1 MVPTIKP
8 SSTNNKT
15 VKWTSS
21 DETIAT
27 VDGTNLSASCYITS
41 NVDYLKDNI
50 NKDEIVDVA
59 DVTYGMYTFSRRILT
74 EDEKNRGIVKRDD
87 IFDVADVLKIMRYL
101 YEKIS
106 SLD

>member
-1 MVPTIKP
+1 MLPTIKP

-27 VDGTNLSASCYITS
+27 VDGTNLNASCYITS

-50 NKDEIVDVA
+50 NKNEIVDVA
-59 DVTYGMYTFSRRILT
+59 DVTYGMYTFSRSILT
-74 EDEKNRGIVKRDD
+74 EDEQNRGIVNKDD
-87 IFDVADVLKIMRYL
+87 IFDVANVLKIMKYL
-101 YEKIS
+101 SEKIS

>member
-74 EDEKNRGIVKRDD
+74 EDEKNRGIVNRDD
-87 IFDVADVLKIMRYL
+87 IFDVANVLKIMKYL
-101 YEKIS
+101 SEKIS